1 MYDISPSYKQ
11 YIHRAGRAARAEKLG
26 VCINLLYP
34 EEKDYVDVLG
44 QNSAVQELDLK
55 AIEKLL
61 FSMYKI
67 QKAEGWLFNINFEQQ
82 IQTAVN
88 MSKDLRYMARWAFNS
103 FCRAYQML
111 KDKSVFNLKK
121 LNLHVISW
129 SYGLQSSWSKDTLQ
143 DKKYTDMKDAKSISE
158 KEQKYLDIKQQWMKD
173 ALNMQK
179 QSDFYNEEF
188 AN

>member
-67 QKAEGWLFNINFEQQ
+67 QKAEG
-82 IQTAVN
+82 
-88 MSKDLRYMARWAFNS
+88 
-103 FCRAYQML
+103 
-111 KDKSVFNLKK
+111 
-121 LNLHVISW
+121 
-129 SYGLQSSWSKDTLQ
+129 
-143 DKKYTDMKDAKSISE
+143 
-158 KEQKYLDIKQQWMKD
+158 
-173 ALNMQK
+173 
-179 QSDFYNEEF
+179 
-188 AN
+188 